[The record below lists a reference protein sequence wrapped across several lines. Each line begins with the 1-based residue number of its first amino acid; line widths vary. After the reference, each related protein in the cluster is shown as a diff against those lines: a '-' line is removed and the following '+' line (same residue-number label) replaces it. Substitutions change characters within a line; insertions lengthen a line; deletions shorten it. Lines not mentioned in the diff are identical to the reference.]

1 MLFHCCGL
9 PSPRALV
16 QESSEVRDIMDVS
29 VISHF
34 WVSMFLI
41 CLDIK
46 ISNNNQI

>member
-9 PSPRALV
+9 PSPRAL
-16 QESSEVRDIMDVS
+16 QESSEVRDIMNVS

-46 ISNNNQI
+46 ISNNNQV